1 MTIIIRMNKLAQ
13 LAPQARCT
21 GCTACAS
28 VCAFEALEMRPD
40 ERGFL
45 VPQIDE
51 SKCKNCGACAKV
63 CPVLKARAPVAPR
76 QVWIAKAKDAALR
89 QTSASGGVF
98 TILAHKILEDG
109 GVVYG
114 AGWDKGFTV
123 SHQRAT
129 NASELEPLR
138 GSKYVQS
145 DVRGSFKA
153 VKSDLASGKLVL
165 FSGTPCQVAGL
176 HAFLGKPYENLITAA
191 LICHSITSPD
201 TWAWYLEDLRKSAKS
216 EIVAIN
222 FRDKSDGKAGHLM
235 SVKFADSSEN
245 QFGALWENPYAR
257 VYFSLLNTRESCFA
271 CSFRSNRCGADLVIG
286 DFWTPDRN
294 HIGFDDGKGV
304 NAIIA
309 LSPRAEELVRV
320 IDGLVLES
328 RDYDQLVEG
337 NPYLERSVDRRSFD
351 SNRFLARYRKGSLT
365 NAVNDAL
372 YGPWYRKAYR
382 RLLLIVKSLIGSKL

>member
-1 MTIIIRMNKLAQ
+1 MSTFVR
-13 LAPQARCT
+13 LAPQTSCT

-28 VCAFEALEMRPD
+28 VCAFEAIEMCSD

-45 VPQIDE
+45 VPRIDD
-51 SKCKNCGACAKV
+51 SKCRNCGACAKV

-89 QTSASGGVF
+89 QTSASGGAF
-98 TILAHKILEDG
+98 TVLAHKILEFG

-114 AGWDKGFTV
+114 AGWNKDFTV
-123 SHQRAT
+123 SHQRAV

-145 DVRGSFKA
+145 DIRGTFKA
-153 VKSDLASGKLVL
+153 VKSDLAAGKRVL

-176 HAFLGKPYENLITAA
+176 HAFLGKPYDNLITAA

-235 SVKFADSSEN
+235 SVKFADSSEDRL
-245 QFGALWENPYAR
+245 GVLWENPYAR

-271 CSFRSNRCGADLVIG
+271 CRFRSNRCGADLVIG

-294 HIGFDDGKGV
+294 HVGFDDGKGV
-304 NAIIA
+304 SAIIA
-309 LSPRAEELVRV
+309 LSPQAKELVRV
-320 IDGLVLES
+320 IDDWALEP
-328 RDYDQLVEG
+328 RDYDKLVEG
-337 NPYLERSVDRRSFD
+337 NPYLERNVSRPKGPCRRFVSVYRRLPFAKAVSFAI
-351 SNRFLARYRKGSLT
+351 R
-365 NAVNDAL
+365 
-372 YGPWYRKAYR
+372 GPWYLRIIR
-382 RLLLIVKSLIGSKL
+382 RMLGR